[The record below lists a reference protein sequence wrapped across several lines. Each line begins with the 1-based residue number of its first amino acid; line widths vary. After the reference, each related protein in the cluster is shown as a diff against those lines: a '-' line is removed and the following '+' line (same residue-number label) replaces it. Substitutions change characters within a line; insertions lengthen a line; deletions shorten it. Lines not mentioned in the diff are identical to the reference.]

1 MENNKINRI
10 KDFQEK
16 VDLTIGK
23 GKIEILDFDEKGKVI
38 AKCLK
43 HNEIFKQTKI
53 RILQG
58 RSCYKCSYEHKY
70 KKEWTDDTLE
80 ERIRKIHGDDYE
92 FLEYDEK
99 TRKFRLFCHVKDK
112 DGNEHGEFII
122 SRGHCLG
129 GQGCPKCRYIKSAKS
144 KTNSLER
151 LKNDIEKKGDKDI
164 EYDFSTYVSYSKPM
178 RMICHKKDKDGNEH
192 GEFWQTLNNHFHKTC
207 PQGCPKCGR
216 ESTIDSKRYNTE
228 SFKELVNKIHINKDG
243 SPLFDLSLVN
253 YIDSKTKVDIICKKH
268 GVFKIAPYNLLQG
281 QGCPIC
287 KQSKLEAI
295 CRRYFLKNGIEFESE
310 KTFDWL
316 IYKRNMKIDFYL
328 PHYNVAIE
336 CQGLQH
342 FNAEGWCA
350 EDSFAQII
358 ERDKLKKQ
366 LCEEHGIKMFYFSNL
381 GIEYPYQ
388 VYENLDEMLNIIKN
402 NIKE

>member
-1 MENNKINRI
+1 MENNKVNRI

-16 VDLTIGK
+16 VNSTIGE

-38 AKCLK
+38 AECLK

-53 RILQG
+53 RIIQG

-112 DGNEHGEFII
+112 DGNEHGEF
-122 SRGHCLG
+122 
-129 GQGCPKCRYIKSAKS
+129 
-144 KTNSLER
+144 
-151 LKNDIEKKGDKDI
+151 
-164 EYDFSTYVSYSKPM
+164 
-178 RMICHKKDKDGNEH
+178 
-192 GEFWQTLNNHFHKTC
+192 WQTLNNHFHKTC

-216 ESTIDSKRYNTE
+216 ESTIDSKRYDTE
-228 SFKELVNKIHINKDG
+228 TFKELVNKIHINKDG

-328 PHYNVAIE
+328 PKYNVAIE

-350 EDSFAQII
+350 EDSFVQII

-388 VYENLDEMLNIIKN
+388 VYENLDELLN
-402 NIKE
+402 NIKNDIKE